1 MRLKSARYVLS
12 PKTGVTTDTILHDIN
27 SHGLDAFRYG
37 MNRMEATRP
46 VIRKRGAAPK
56 VVGSGQ

>member
-1 MRLKSARYVLS
+1 VLS

-37 MNRMEATRP
+37 MNRMEAVKP